1 MMTERQRQFRE
12 NYQSNINPTYNG
24 LLHVCV
30 LYGVGI
36 TAIYYCAQHLI
47 GAGWEWL
54 LVIPVFL
61 AGNFVEWGMHRFV
74 MHRRVNVW
82 GLRSI
87 YERHT
92 REHHQYFTDLEPEFD
107 TTREF
112 RIVFFPLRVLV
123 TLGIG
128 GTTLG
133 FIAAWLIDANAGYI
147 VFMTMVGQYLCY
159 ETFHYCCHCHEN
171 WFVRNMPF
179 INTIRRHHRA
189 HHNPGIMMKYN
200 MNLTFPIA
208 DWFLGSSDLRRGL
221 IGTLFNGY
229 NEKYVKEELRPIIAK
244 FRTDHSRVTLDG
256 PQLTEEERRVMLG
269 QHLFNGYSTKYVKRD
284 LSKARASAD
293 WPSRVANL

>member
-30 LYGVGI
+30 LYGMGI
-36 TAIYYCAQHLI
+36 TAIYYCVQYLI

-54 LVIPVFL
+54 LVTPVFL
-61 AGNFVEWGMHRFV
+61 TGNFVEWGMHRFV
-74 MHRRVNVW
+74 MHRRINVW

-171 WFVRNMPF
+171 WLVRNTPF

-189 HHNPGIMMKYN
+189 HHNPGIMMNYN

-208 DWFLGSSDLRRGL
+208 DWFLGSTDLRRGL

-244 FRTDHSRVTLDG
+244 FRTDHSRMTLDG
-256 PQLTEEERRVMLG
+256 PRLTEEERRIM
-269 QHLFNGYSTKYVKRD
+269 T
-284 LSKARASAD
+284 AA
-293 WPSRVANL
+293 